1 MEKKKM
7 NINIS
12 KDDHNI
18 NDYLYCWAELGER
31 PNKINLYNHYKSDDF
46 IDFVSK
52 TKISCNGSFTDV
64 IPTGVDYIVNEKVL
78 VQIDQFIYVSYI
90 HYDKLTDENIIG
102 EVSFIFLNQSSEK
115 VNVILSEL
123 DKLVVDINQEDA
135 NHRIN
140 TITIG
145 QNGLEVDSIDVMI
158 ADYEN
163 IEYYFNDDIIKKAN
177 KISKSLKKT
186 NKGLTIIHG
195 ERGVGKTTLV
205 NYIVSNIDKIVI
217 FIPCTMI
224 ESTIN
229 NPDFRNFI
237 KRYKNSVIVLD
248 DSELYFGELYSKSNI
263 FTNNLLQLVDGFQ
276 SDDLDLN
283 IITVLNVDDIDDVD
297 HILFDSNNLIDIVE
311 IGKLKKEKAQELN
324 KFLGSKVKI
333 KNDVKLVDVLKKRNF
348 KVETGEIG
356 FN

>member
-1 MEKKKM
+1 M
-7 NINIS
+7 
-12 KDDHNI
+12 
-18 NDYLYCWAELGER
+18 
-31 PNKINLYNHYKSDDF
+31 KIGFCGTMS
-46 IDFVSK
+46 
-52 TKISCNGSFTDV
+52 
-64 IPTGVDYIVNEKVL
+64 
-78 VQIDQFIYVSYI
+78 
-90 HYDKLTDENIIG
+90 
-102 EVSFIFLNQSSEK
+102 
-115 VNVILSEL
+115 
-123 DKLVVDINQEDA
+123 
-135 NHRIN
+135 
-140 TITIG
+140 
-145 QNGLEVDSIDVMI
+145 
-158 ADYEN
+158 
-163 IEYYFNDDIIKKAN
+163 
-177 KISKSLKKT
+177 
-186 NKGLTIIHG
+186 
-195 ERGVGKTTLV
+195 VGKTTLV

>member
-1 MEKKKM
+1 
-7 NINIS
+7 
-12 KDDHNI
+12 
-18 NDYLYCWAELGER
+18 
-31 PNKINLYNHYKSDDF
+31 
-46 IDFVSK
+46 
-52 TKISCNGSFTDV
+52 
-64 IPTGVDYIVNEKVL
+64 
-78 VQIDQFIYVSYI
+78 
-90 HYDKLTDENIIG
+90 
-102 EVSFIFLNQSSEK
+102 
-115 VNVILSEL
+115 
-123 DKLVVDINQEDA
+123 
-135 NHRIN
+135 
-140 TITIG
+140 
-145 QNGLEVDSIDVMI
+145 MI